1 MPVSSVTATIT
12 LSEICF
18 PDVTG
23 KTIQAWLQVNFT
35 PGTYTTGGL
44 LMGLLAYADSRT
56 VDFNGFLRASV
67 WGEDVITST
76 VGGYN
81 YHYSPVGDLLQ
92 IVNATTGLELASGA
106 AIPVQVLSDIVLC
119 LAVWNRTTVLG

>member
-1 MPVSSVTATIT
+1 MPVSSATSAIS

-18 PDVTG
+18 PDITG

-35 PGTYTTGGL
+35 AGSYTTGGL

-67 WGEDVITST
+67 WGEDVLTAT
-76 VGGYN
+76 VGGYT

>member
-1 MPVSSVTATIT
+1 MPVSSVVATISLT
-12 LSEICF
+12 EICH
-18 PDVTG
+18 PDITG
-23 KTIQAWLQVNFT
+23 KTLQSWMQVNFT
-35 PGTYTTGGL
+35 QGSYTTGGL
-44 LMGLLAYADSRT
+44 LMGLLAWADQRT

-76 VGGYN
+76 TGGFL